1 LAVLPLDQLR
11 KYFMVQNNRP
21 PSKPGSGPKRSS
33 VPKVDD
39 LVSRMH
45 ELRRL
50 REQVVQAESG
60 QRPKAG
66 ATASAAMRPAGPK

>member
-1 LAVLPLDQLR
+1 MA
-11 KYFMVQNNRP
+11 QNIRP
-21 PSKPGSGPKRSS
+21 PSKRGLGPKRSS

-50 REQVVQAESG
+50 REQVVKAESG
-60 QRPKAG
+60 QRSKFN
-66 ATASAAMRPAGPK
+66 ATASPAIRPVRPK

>member
-1 LAVLPLDQLR
+1 
-11 KYFMVQNNRP
+11 MVQNNRP
-21 PSKPGSGPKRSS
+21 PSKPGPGPKRSS

-50 REQVVQAESG
+50 RAQVVKAESG
-60 QRPKAG
+60 QRPQTG
-66 ATASAAMRPAGPK
+66 RNSVTLHSPGPAEIGRLF